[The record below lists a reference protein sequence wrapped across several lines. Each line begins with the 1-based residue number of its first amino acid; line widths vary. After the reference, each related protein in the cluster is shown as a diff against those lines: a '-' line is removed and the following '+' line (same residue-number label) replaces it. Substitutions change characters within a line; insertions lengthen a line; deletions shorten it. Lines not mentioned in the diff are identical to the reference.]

1 MRRLRVEREGEQAD
15 EGIEAH
21 ALRLSLCAQRSNPAS
36 KWLSFPVRTPKSY
49 RNAPNS
55 QMRLSH
61 LADYAVVLMTAAAR
75 RPAAARL
82 SATEL
87 ACETGVPLPTAQK
100 LMGQLAACG
109 LLRSVRGAGGG
120 FSLAKG
126 ASQISL
132 ADIVEAVEGPIA
144 MTVCSGHEGP
154 SDCALDAHC
163 RVKPHMGVVGNAV
176 RGALGAVSLEALS
189 GPASAARGL
198 AR

>member
-1 MRRLRVEREGEQAD
+1 
-15 EGIEAH
+15 
-21 ALRLSLCAQRSNPAS
+21 
-36 KWLSFPVRTPKSY
+36 
-49 RNAPNS
+49 
-55 QMRLSH
+55 MRLSH

-75 RPAAARL
+75 RPVAARL

-87 ACETGVPLPTAQK
+87 AGETGVPLPTTQK

-109 LLRSVRGAGGG
+109 LLSSVRGAGGG
-120 FSLAKG
+120 FALARP
-126 ASQISL
+126 AAEISL

-144 MTVCSGHEGP
+144 MTVCSGHEGV

-176 RGALGAVSLEALS
+176 RGALGAVSLTE
-189 GPASAARGL
+189 L